1 MAIETAVADV
11 RQEYE
16 VCVSAYVKTIDKTI
30 NDKDKLIASYKEQ
43 RLALRAQNTGFKRKA
58 DDPEKSVSVGMS
70 ICTSRSIHVESGVNT
85 GAAADVPSFSSSPM
99 TTGKLRLHSR
109 NHI

>member
-30 NDKDKLIASYKEQ
+30 NDKDELIASYKEQ

-58 DDPEKSVSVGMS
+58 DDPEKKRVCRHVNLHFSVYPRRERCQHRRGGG
-70 ICTSRSIHVESGVNT
+70 CAFFQQQPHDDG
-85 GAAADVPSFSSSPM
+85 
-99 TTGKLRLHSR
+99 
-109 NHI
+109 